1 MVDLRDTSEVYLQ
14 IMAISIGIPQ
24 IVNRETEFVEHKKNG
39 VVIRKTEDINNIL
52 SYYLDSLA
60 NWNEAVVCSYE
71 LGKRYT
77 TERLLEKW
85 GEVIRF
91 IGRDSYTT
99 VGR

>member
-1 MVDLRDTSEVYLQ
+1 MKMTKNITVLCCAWLYGWALVGCASDQ
-14 IMAISIGIPQ
+14 
-24 IVNRETEFVEHKKNG
+24 TEFVEHKKNG
-39 VVIRKTEDINNIL
+39 VVLSKTEDINNIL